1 MAVTKSVATLDTHK
15 TVLTNQL
22 VRRHPLNCPLHK
34 GHNVNIHKMNNNT
47 SLSTWLFGVVS
58 MVFDSLTLN
67 EWAVVIGMSATIFSF
82 LINWYYKHQEVKIKN
97 NH

>member
-1 MAVTKSVATLDTHK
+1 M
-15 TVLTNQL
+15 
-22 VRRHPLNCPLHK
+22 
-34 GHNVNIHKMNNNT
+34 
-47 SLSTWLFGVVS
+47 VS

>member
-1 MAVTKSVATLDTHK
+1 M
-15 TVLTNQL
+15 
-22 VRRHPLNCPLHK
+22 
-34 GHNVNIHKMNNNT
+34 NIHKMNNKT

-82 LINWYYKHQEVKIKN
+82 LINWYYKHQEVKIKKQSLE
-97 NH
+97 NHGHGHKKIARMRMLKTK